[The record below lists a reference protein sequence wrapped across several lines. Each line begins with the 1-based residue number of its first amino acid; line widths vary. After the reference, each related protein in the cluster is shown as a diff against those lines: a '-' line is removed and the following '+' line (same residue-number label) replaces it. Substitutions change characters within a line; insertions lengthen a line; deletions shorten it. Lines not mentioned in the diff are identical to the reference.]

1 MERRVGEQYLPTA
14 AVLANQGVDRRGNA
28 GSALIDVVLEEV
40 DALVREHADVRRR
53 AEGVARLRV
62 RPAEVI
68 CRQHQP
74 PQSAVCLPVPPSHPT
89 SQVTTSGSAHR

>member
-14 AVLANQGVDRRGNA
+14 VLANQGGPTGGRANA
-28 GSALIDVVLEEV
+28 GSALVDVVLEEV

-62 RPAEVI
+62 RPPEVI
-68 CRQHQP
+68 CRQP
-74 PQSAVCLPVPPSHPT
+74 PQSAVCPPPPHT
-89 SQVTTSGSAHR
+89 HTASQVTTSGSAHR